1 MKLTDF
7 LKSPPGVKGPSIAHL
22 RPGKRMHL
30 LAFCMLLVFMQAAAN
45 VYAQKVTLS
54 VKDMPL
60 TNLFREVRKQTGFA
74 FLYNNALL
82 QATKPVTMKVS
93 GASLEEVLALAL
105 KGQPLSYTI
114 SNNTIIL
121 KPAPVEKEEKFVQA
135 TPVEVKGR
143 VLDKKTR
150 EPVIGATV
158 VIKGTTNGTITDM
171 NGNFT
176 LKANT
181 GEEIQISFMGY
192 ETKLLKTEKID
203 PGSRFVFQLETSQQ
217 SIKDVVITGIFSRPK
232 QNFTGASSSFTN
244 EDLNKVTNSNVL
256 TALSTLDP
264 SFQMPENI
272 NFGSNPNALP
282 EVVLRGG
289 NSLVDPSSSAT
300 NPFNYSN
307 APNVPL
313 FILDGFE
320 TSLQRINDLD
330 INRIAKVDILKDAA
344 ATAIYGS
351 RAANGVIVIET
362 IRPTSGQ
369 LRLTYNATLKTEVP
383 DLSGYNLLNAR
394 EKLDLEVKTGVFNNT
409 FNFVDEQLK
418 YYYNKRKAEVE
429 RGVNTDW
436 LSKPLRTGVGHKH
449 NIYVEGGANDALY
462 GVGLTYDN
470 VQGVMKGSSRTNI
483 MGNSYLSYR
492 YKNFQFRNDLTLGFN
507 RGDNSPYGTY
517 SQYSRLNP
525 YWAPNDEAGNPLIYL
540 EDVRT
545 IDGTRLTNFDRY
557 DNLDGGFGRPVN
569 PLYNAS
575 LNTVSYS
582 KNQSINNNFSAQWQA
597 FPWLRFSS
605 RLAYT
610 KQMSEM
616 NDFKPAQH
624 TVFASKP
631 TFEKGAYQKNYGWQ
645 SSLEGM
651 LMADFNKKID
661 RHLIFATLGLN
672 IQETGNGIEFYEAQ
686 GFPNPKMD
694 QIILGSRYPVGGK
707 PYGSEFK
714 SRLAGYLANISYSYD
729 SRYLLDLSYR
739 LDGSSQFG
747 SEKRFAPFWSTGIG
761 WNLHNE
767 TFLKDVAFINRFKLR
782 YSVGYTGSQN
792 FPSFLGLN
800 TSTYYTDVDYRG
812 ILGTRLMGYGNAFL
826 AWQQTFKNNVG
837 TDITLF
843 NNRLDITANY
853 FIERTKG
860 SVASISTAPSSG
872 FSAYSENMGDVLS
885 KGWELNA
892 RYNIINN
899 PHNRNNWSV
908 FVNAFSVKNTIEKIS
923 NTIAQ
928 MNKRADTTRSSV
940 PLTRYA
946 AGQSISSIWAVQSLG
961 IDPSTGLEIYRKKD
975 GTLTNTYDALDQV
988 IVGDVRAKV
997 EGTFGTNVE
1006 INGIGMNVFFRF
1018 RYGGQAYNQTLIDRV
1033 ENVAYTYYNVDR
1045 RVYEERW
1052 MKPGD
1057 QTFFKGFT
1065 NAGGAPNDLTRTS
1078 SRFVQDNNELICES
1092 LSAYYRLSN
1101 QLNKRLHLQ
1110 NTRITF
1116 YTGDLFR
1123 FSSIKRER
1131 GLFYPFS
1138 RTFSL
1143 QLQTTF

>member
-1 MKLTDF
+1 MKLTDY
-7 LKSPPGVKGPSIAHL
+7 LKSPPGVTGPRIAWL
-22 RPGKRMHL
+22 RPGM
-30 LAFCMLLVFMQAAAN
+30 LAFCMLLIFLQAAAH

-54 VKDMPL
+54 VKNMPL

-74 FLYNNALL
+74 FLYNNASM
-82 QATKPVTMKVS
+82 QATKPVTIQVS
-93 GASLEEVLALAL
+93 GASLEEVMALAL
-105 KGQPLSYTI
+105 KGQPLTYTI

-121 KPAPVEKEEKFVQA
+121 KTAPVAKEEKLVQEV
-135 TPVEVKGR
+135 TPIEVKGR
-143 VLDKKTR
+143 VLDAKTK

-158 VIKGTTNGTITDM
+158 AVKGTSIGAITDL
-171 NGNFT
+171 NGDFV
-176 LKANT
+176 LKINK
-181 GEEIQISFMGY
+181 GDQLQISFMGY
-192 ETKLLKTEKID
+192 ETQLQKPDKD
-203 PGSRFVFQLETSQQ
+203 GRFLYQLQTSQQ

-232 QNFTGASSSFTN
+232 QNFTGAASSFTN

-256 TALSTLDP
+256 TALKSLDP

-272 NFGSNPNALP
+272 NFGSDRNKLP

-289 NSLVDPSSSAT
+289 NSLVDPSQSST
-300 NPFNYSN
+300 SNVFNYSN

-369 LRLTYNATLKTEVP
+369 LRVTYNANVRAETP
-383 DLSGYNLLNAR
+383 DLSGYDLLNAR
-394 EKLDLEVKTGVFNNT
+394 EKLDLEVKTGVYNNT
-409 FNFVDEQLK
+409 FNYIDEQLK
-418 YYYNKRKAEVE
+418 YYYNQRKASVE

-436 LSKPLRTGVGHKH
+436 LSKPLRTGVSQKH
-449 NIYVEGGANDALY
+449 NIYMEGGANDALY
-462 GVGLTYDN
+462 GIGVTYDN
-470 VQGVMKGSSRTNI
+470 WQGTMKGSSRTNI
-483 MGNSYLSYR
+483 MGNTYLSYR
-492 YKNFQFRNDLTLGFN
+492 YKNFQFRNDLTIGFTQ
-507 RGDNSPYGTY
+507 GDNSPYGSY

-525 YWAPNDEAGNPLIYL
+525 YWAPYDANGNPLIYL
-540 EDVRT
+540 EDVRA
-545 IDGTRLTNFDRY
+545 IDGTRLSNFDRY
-557 DNLDGGFGRPVN
+557 DNLDGGVGRPVN

-575 LNTVSYS
+575 LNTASFS
-582 KNQSINNNFSAQWQA
+582 KNQTIINNFSALWQA
-597 FPWLRFSS
+597 FPWLRFSG
-605 RLAYT
+605 RLAVT
-610 KQMSEM
+610 KQIDEL

-624 TVFASKP
+624 TSFTAKP
-631 TFEKGAYQKNYGWQ
+631 TFEKGSYVKNYGKQ
-645 SSLEGM
+645 NSLEGM
-651 LMADFNKKID
+651 LTADFNKKID

-672 IQETGNGIEFYEAQ
+672 VQETGNGIEFYEAQ
-686 GFPNPKMD
+686 GFPNPRLD
-694 QIILGSRYPVGGK
+694 QIILGSRYPPGGK
-707 PYGSEFK
+707 PFGSESK
-714 SRLAGYLANISYSYD
+714 SRLAGYLANVSYSYD

-761 WNLHNE
+761 WNLHHE
-767 TFLKDVAFINRFKLR
+767 TFLKDLPFINRFKLR
-782 YSVGYTGSQN
+782 YSLGYTGSQN
-792 FPSFLGLN
+792 FPSFLGIT
-800 TSTYYTDVDYRG
+800 TSAYYVDVEYRG
-812 ILGTRLMGYGNAFL
+812 ILGTRLMGYGNTAL
-826 AWQQTFKNNVG
+826 AWQQTYKNNIG
-837 TDITLF
+837 ADLTLF
-843 NNRLDITANY
+843 DRLDVTANY

-885 KGWELNA
+885 KGWEVNA
-892 RYNIINN
+892 RFNIINN
-899 PHNRNNWSV
+899 PKNRNNWSV

-928 MNKRADTTRSSV
+928 LNKRADTTKSTL
-940 PLTRYA
+940 PITRYA
-946 AGQSISSIWAVQSLG
+946 AGQSISSIWVVESLG
-961 IDPSTGLEIYRKKD
+961 IDPSTGLEIYRKKN
-975 GTLTNTYDALDQV
+975 GTLTNTYDPLDQV
-988 IVGDVRAKV
+988 IIGDTRAKV
-997 EGTFGTNVE
+997 EGTFGTNLE
-1006 INGIGMNVFFRF
+1006 INGIGMNMFFRF

-1065 NAGGAPNDLTRTS
+1065 NAGGFPNDETKAS

-1092 LSAYYRLSN
+1092 LSAYYRFSD
-1101 QLNKRLHLQ
+1101 QLNKRLRLQ

-1116 YTGDLFR
+1116 FTGDLFR

-1131 GLFYPFS
+1131 GLAFPFS
-1138 RTFSL
+1138 RSFSI

>member
-1 MKLTDF
+1 MKLTDY
-7 LKSPPGVKGPSIAHL
+7 LKSPPMVTGLRIAYL
-22 RPGKRMHL
+22 RPGKRTHL
-30 LAFCMLLVFMQAAAN
+30 LAFCMLLIFMQAAAN
-45 VYAQKVTLS
+45 GYAQKVTLS
-54 VKDMPL
+54 VKNMPL

-74 FLYNNALL
+74 FLYNNASM
-82 QATKPVTMKVS
+82 QATKPVTIQVT
-93 GASLEEVLALAL
+93 GASLEEVMALAL

-121 KPAPVEKEEKFVQA
+121 KTAPVVKEDKLVQEV
-135 TPVEVKGR
+135 TPIEVKGR
-143 VLDKKTR
+143 VLDAKTK

-158 VIKGTTNGTITDM
+158 AVKGTSTGAITDL
-171 NGNFT
+171 NGDFV
-176 LKANT
+176 LKINK
-181 GEEIQISFMGY
+181 GDQLQISFMGY
-192 ETKLLKTEKID
+192 ETQLQKPDKD
-203 PGSRFVFQLETSQQ
+203 GRFVYQLQTSQQ

-232 QNFTGASSSFTN
+232 QNFTGAASSFTN

-256 TALSTLDP
+256 TALKSLDP

-272 NFGSNPNALP
+272 NFGSNPNTLP
-282 EVVLRGG
+282 DVVLRGG
-289 NSLVDPSSSAT
+289 NSLGDPSQSST
-300 NPFNYSN
+300 SNVFNYSN
-307 APNVPL
+307 SPNVPL

-362 IRPTSGQ
+362 IRPTSGK
-369 LRLTYNATLKTEVP
+369 LRVTYNATLRVDAP
-383 DLSGYNLLNAR
+383 DLTGYDLLNAK
-394 EKLDLEVKTGVFNNT
+394 EKLDLEVKTGVFNNS
-409 FNFVDEQLK
+409 FNFVDEQLE
-418 YYYNKRKAEVE
+418 YYYNQRKANVE

-436 LSKPLRTGVGHKH
+436 LSKPLRSGVSHKH

-470 VQGVMKGSSRTNI
+470 IGGVMKGSSRTNI
-483 MGNSYLSYR
+483 MGNTYLSYR
-492 YKNFQFRNDLTLGFN
+492 YKNFQFRNDLTLGFT

-525 YWAPNDEAGNPLIYL
+525 YWAPFDENGYPLIYL

-545 IDGTRLTNFDRY
+545 ISGARLSNFDNY
-557 DNLDGGFGRPVN
+557 DNLDGGIGRPVN

-575 LNTVSYS
+575 LNTVNYS
-582 KNQSINNNFSAQWQA
+582 KNQTLINNFSAQWQA
-597 FPWLRFSS
+597 FPWLRFSG
-605 RLAYT
+605 RLAFT
-610 KQMSEM
+610 KQMDEF

-624 TVFASKP
+624 TSFATKP
-631 TFEKGAYQKNYGWQ
+631 TYEKGSYKKNYGWQ
-645 SSLEGM
+645 NSLEGM
-651 LMADFNKKID
+651 LTADFNKKFD

-672 IQETGNGIEFYEAQ
+672 VQEAGHGIEFYEAQ
-686 GFPNPKMD
+686 GFPNPRLD
-694 QIILGSRYPVGGK
+694 QIILGSRYPTGGR
-707 PYGSEFK
+707 PYGSEKK

-729 SRYLLDLSYR
+729 NRYLLDLSYR

-767 TFLKDVAFINRFKLR
+767 TFLKDLSFINRLKLR

-792 FPSFLGLN
+792 FPSFLGLT
-800 TSTYYTDVDYRG
+800 TSSYYTDVDYRG
-812 ILGTRLMGYGNAFL
+812 ILGTRLMGYGNPTL
-826 AWQQTFKNNVG
+826 AWQQTYKDNLG
-837 TDITLF
+837 IDITLF
-843 NNRLDITANY
+843 NRLDLTANY

-872 FSAYSENMGDVLS
+872 FNAYSENMGDVLS
-885 KGWELNA
+885 KGLEVNV

-899 PHNRNNWSV
+899 PQNRNNWSV
-908 FVNAFSVKNTIEKIS
+908 FVNAFSVKNTIERIS

-928 MNKRADTTRSSV
+928 MNKRADTTRSTV
-940 PLTRYA
+940 PIIRYA
-946 AGQSISSIWAVQSLG
+946 AGQSISSIWAVESLG
-961 IDPSTGLEIYRKKD
+961 IDPSTGLEIFRKKN

-988 IVGDVRAKV
+988 IMGDERAKI

-1006 INGIGMNVFFRF
+1006 INGIGLNMFFRF

-1065 NAGGAPNDLTRTS
+1065 NAAGFTNDITRVS

-1092 LSAYYRLSN
+1092 LSAYYRLSE

-1116 YTGDLFR
+1116 FTGDLFR

-1131 GLFYPFS
+1131 GLAFPFAQ
-1138 RTFSL
+1138 RYSL

>member
-1 MKLTDF
+1 MKLTDY
-7 LKSPPGVKGPSIAHL
+7 LKSPPGVTGPRIAHL
-22 RPGKRMHL
+22 RPGKRTHL
-30 LAFCMLLVFMQAAAN
+30 LAFCMLLVFMQAAAH

-54 VKDMPL
+54 VKNMPL

-74 FLYNNALL
+74 FLYNNASM
-82 QATKPVTMKVS
+82 QGTKPVTIQVT
-93 GASLEEVLALAL
+93 GASLEEVMALAL

-121 KPAPVEKEEKFVQA
+121 KTAPVVKEDKLVQEV
-135 TPVEVKGR
+135 TSVEVKGR
-143 VLDKKTR
+143 VLDAKTKA
-150 EPVIGATV
+150 PVIGATV
-158 VIKGTTNGTITDM
+158 AVKGTSTGAITDL
-171 NGNFT
+171 NGDFV
-176 LKANT
+176 LKINK
-181 GEEIQISFMGY
+181 GDQLQISFMGY
-192 ETKLLKTEKID
+192 ET
-203 PGSRFVFQLETSQQ
+203 QLQKPDKDGRYVYQLQTSQQ

-232 QNFTGASSSFTN
+232 QNFTGAASSFTN

-256 TALSTLDP
+256 TALKSLDP

-272 NFGSNPNALP
+272 NFGSDRNKLP

-289 NSLVDPSSSAT
+289 NSLVDPSQSST
-300 NPFNYSN
+300 SNVFNYSN

-369 LRLTYNATLKTEVP
+369 LRVTYNANIRTDAP
-383 DLSGYNLLNAR
+383 DLSGYDLLNAR
-394 EKLDLEVKTGVFNNT
+394 EKLDLEVKTGVYNNT

-418 YYYNKRKAEVE
+418 YYYNQRKANVE

-436 LSKPLRTGVGHKH
+436 LSKPLRTGVSQKH
-449 NIYVEGGANDALY
+449 NIYMEGGANDALY
-462 GVGLTYDN
+462 GVGVTYDN
-470 VQGVMKGSSRTNI
+470 WQGVMKGSSRTNI
-483 MGNSYLSYR
+483 MGNTYLSYR
-492 YKNFQFRNDLTLGFN
+492 YKSFQFRNDLTIGFT
-507 RGDNSPYGTY
+507 RGDNSPYGSY

-525 YWAPNDEAGNPLIYL
+525 YWAPYDANGNPLIYL
-540 EDVRT
+540 EDVRS

-575 LNTVSYS
+575 LNTANFS
-582 KNQSINNNFSAQWQA
+582 KNQTIINNFSALWQA
-597 FPWLRFSS
+597 FPWLRFSG
-605 RLAYT
+605 RLAIT
-610 KQMSEM
+610 KQVDEL

-624 TVFASKP
+624 TSFTAKP
-631 TFEKGAYQKNYGWQ
+631 TFEKGSYVKNYGKQ
-645 SSLEGM
+645 NSLEGM
-651 LMADFNKKID
+651 LTADFNKKID

-672 IQETGNGIEFYEAQ
+672 VQETGNGIEYYEAQ
-686 GFPNPKMD
+686 GFPNPRLD
-694 QIILGSRYPVGGK
+694 QIILGSRYPAGGK
-707 PYGSEFK
+707 PFGSENK
-714 SRLAGYLANISYSYD
+714 SRLAGYLANVSYSYD

-761 WNLHNE
+761 WNLHHE
-767 TFLKDVAFINRFKLR
+767 AFLKDLSFINRFKLR
-782 YSVGYTGSQN
+782 YSLGYTGSQN
-792 FPSFLGLN
+792 FPSFLGIT
-800 TSTYYTDVDYRG
+800 TSAYYADVDYRG
-812 ILGTRLMGYGNAFL
+812 ILGSRLMGYGNAGL
-826 AWQQTFKNNVG
+826 AWQQTYKNNIG
-837 TDITLF
+837 ADLTLF
-843 NNRLDITANY
+843 NRLDLTANY

-860 SVASISTAPSSG
+860 SVASISTAPSTG

-885 KGWELNA
+885 KGWEINA

-899 PHNRNNWSV
+899 PRNRNNWSV

-928 MNKRADTTRSSV
+928 MNKRADTTRSTL
-940 PLTRYA
+940 PITRYA
-946 AGQSISSIWAVQSLG
+946 AGQSISAIWVVESLG
-961 IDPSTGLEIYRKKD
+961 IDPSTGMEIYRKKN
-975 GTLTNTYDALDQV
+975 GTLTNTYDPLDQV
-988 IVGDVRAKV
+988 IMGDTRASV
-997 EGTFGTNVE
+997 EGTFGTNLEV
-1006 INGIGMNVFFRF
+1006 NGIGMNMFFRF

-1045 RVYEERW
+1045 RVYEDRW

-1065 NAGGAPNDLTRTS
+1065 NAAGFANDETKAS

-1092 LSAYYRLSN
+1092 LSAYYRFSE
-1101 QLNKRLHLQ
+1101 QLNKRLRLQ

-1116 YTGDLFR
+1116 FTGDLFR

-1131 GLFYPFS
+1131 GLAFPFS
-1138 RTFSL
+1138 RSFSL

>member
-1 MKLTDF
+1 MKLTDY
-7 LKSPPGVKGPSIAHL
+7 LKSPPGVAGLRIARL
-22 RPGKRMHL
+22 RPGKRTNL
-30 LAFCMLLVFMQAAAN
+30 LALCLLLVFMQATAS

-60 TNLFREVRKQTGFA
+60 TRLFREVRKQTGFA
-74 FLYNNALL
+74 FLYNNASL
-82 QATKPVTMKVS
+82 QATKPVTMQVS
-93 GASLEEVLALAL
+93 GASLEEVMALAL

-121 KPAPVEKEEKFVQA
+121 KTAPVPKEEKPVQVE
-135 TPVEVKGR
+135 PIEVKGK
-143 VLDKKTR
+143 VQDNKTKQ
-150 EPVIGATV
+150 PVVGATV
-158 VIKGTTNGTITDM
+158 VIKGT
-171 NGNFT
+171 
-176 LKANT
+176 NT
-181 GEEIQISFMGY
+181 GAFTDLNGDFVLKVNKGEQIQISFMGY
-192 ETKLLKTEKID
+192 ETMLVKIEKD
-203 PGSRFVFQLETSQQ
+203 QRFIFRLETSQQ

-232 QNFTGASSSFTN
+232 QNFTGAASSFTN

-256 TALSTLDP
+256 TALKSLDP

-272 NFGSNPNALP
+272 SFGSDPNRLP

-289 NSLVDPSSSAT
+289 NSLVDPSQSST
-300 NPFNYSN
+300 SNVFNYSN

-320 TSLQRINDLD
+320 TTLSRINNLD

-369 LRLTYNATLKTEVP
+369 LRVTYNATLKTDVP
-383 DLSGYNLLNAR
+383 DLTGYDLLNAR
-394 EKLDLEVKTGVFNNT
+394 EKLDLEVKTGVYNNT
-409 FNFVDEQLK
+409 FNFVDEQYK
-418 YYYNKRKAEVE
+418 YYYNQRKANVE

-470 VQGVMKGSSRTNI
+470 IQGTMKGSSRTNI

-492 YKNFQFRNDLTLGFN
+492 FKNFQFRNDLTLSFN
-507 RGDNSPYGTY
+507 RGDNSPYGSF

-525 YWAPNDEAGNPLIYL
+525 YWTPYDEKGNPLIYL

-545 IDGTRLTNFDRY
+545 VDGARLTNFDRY
-557 DNLDGGFGRPVN
+557 DNLDGGAAGRPVN

-575 LNTVSYS
+575 LNIASYS
-582 KNQSINNNFSAQWQA
+582 KNQAITNNFSAQWQA
-597 FPWLRFSS
+597 FPWLRFSG

-610 KQMSEM
+610 KQVDEL

-624 TVFASKP
+624 TSFVAKP
-631 TFEKGAYQKNYGWQ
+631 TYEKGSYVKNYGRQ
-645 SSLEGM
+645 NLLEGM

-661 RHLIFATLGLN
+661 RHLLFATLGLN
-672 IQETGNGIEFYEAQ
+672 VQETGNGIEYYEAQ
-686 GFPNPKMD
+686 GFPNPRLD
-694 QIILGSRYPVGGK
+694 QIILGSRYPTGGK
-707 PYGSEFK
+707 PFGSENI
-714 SRLAGYLANISYSYD
+714 SRLAGYLANVSYSYD

-747 SEKRFAPFWSTGIG
+747 SEKRFAPFWSAGIG
-761 WNLHNE
+761 WNLHHE
-767 TFLKDVAFINRFKLR
+767 KFMRDLSFINRLKLR

-792 FPSFLGLN
+792 FPSFLGIT
-800 TSTYYTDVDYRG
+800 TSSYYADVDYRG
-812 ILGTRLMGYGNAFL
+812 VLGSRLMGYGNSAL
-826 AWQQTFKNNVG
+826 AWQQTYKNNLG
-837 TDITLF
+837 ADITLF
-843 NNRLDITANY
+843 NKLDITANY
-853 FIERTKG
+853 FVERTKG
-860 SVASISTAPSSG
+860 SVVSISTAPSSG
-872 FSAYSENMGDVLS
+872 FSSYSDNMGDVLS
-885 KGWELNA
+885 KGWEVNA

-899 PHNRNNWSV
+899 PRNRNNWSI
-908 FVNAFSVKNTIEKIS
+908 FVNAFSVKNTIERIS

-928 MNKRADTTRSSV
+928 MNKKADTSKSTL
-940 PLTRYA
+940 PLPRFA
-946 AGQSISSIWAVQSLG
+946 AGRSISAIWVVESLG
-961 IDPSTGLEIYRKKD
+961 IDPSTGVEIYRKRD
-975 GTLTNTYDALDQV
+975 GSLTNTYDPLDQV
-988 IVGDVRAKV
+988 IMGDTRASV
-997 EGTFGTNVE
+997 EGTFGTNAE

-1057 QTFFKGFT
+1057 HTFFKGFT
-1065 NAGGAPNDLTRTS
+1065 NAGGMQTDETKAS

-1092 LSAYYRLSN
+1092 LSAYYRFPD
-1101 QLNKRLHLQ
+1101 QLNKRLRLQ

-1116 YTGDLFR
+1116 FTSDLFR
-1123 FSSIKRER
+1123 FTSIKRER
-1131 GLFYPFS
+1131 GLIYPFS

-1143 QLQTTF
+1143 QLQTSF

>member
-1 MKLTDF
+1 MKLTDY
-7 LKSPPGVKGPSIAHL
+7 LKSPPGATGLRIASL
-22 RPGKRMHL
+22 RPGKRTHL
-30 LAFCMLLVFMQAAAN
+30 LALCLLLVFMQAAAN

-60 TNLFREVRKQTGFA
+60 TRLFREVRKQTGFA
-74 FLYNNALL
+74 FLYNNASL
-82 QATKPVTMKVS
+82 QATKPVTIQVS
-93 GASLEEVLALAL
+93 GASLEEVMALAL
-105 KGQPLSYTI
+105 KGQPLTYTI

-121 KPAPVEKEEKFVQA
+121 KTAPVVKEELVQA
-135 TPVEVKGR
+135 APIEIKGK
-143 VLDKKTR
+143 VIDAKTK
-150 EPVIGATV
+150 EPVVGATV
-158 VIKGTTNGTITDM
+158 VVKGTNIGIITDL
-171 NGNFT
+171 NGNFV
-176 LKANT
+176 LKINK
-181 GEEIQISFMGY
+181 GDQLQVSFMGY
-192 ETKLLKTEKID
+192 ETIIQKYDKEGRYLFSL
-203 PGSRFVFQLETSQQ
+203 QTSQQ

-256 TALSTLDP
+256 TALKSLDP

-272 NFGSNPNALP
+272 SFGSDPNKLP

-289 NSLVDPSSSAT
+289 NSLIDPSAT
-300 NPFNYSN
+300 NTANVFNYSN
-307 APNVPL
+307 SPNVPL

-320 TSLQRINDLD
+320 TTLARINNLD

-369 LRLTYNATLKTEVP
+369 LRVTYNATLRTDAP
-383 DLSGYNLLNAR
+383 DLTGYDLLNAR
-394 EKLDLEVKTGVFNNT
+394 EKLDLEVKTGVFNHS
-409 FNFVDEQLK
+409 FNYLDEQLK
-418 YYYNKRKAEVE
+418 YYYNQRKANVE

-470 VQGVMKGSSRTNI
+470 IQGTMKGSSRTNI

-492 YKNFQFRNDLTLGFN
+492 YKNFQFRNDLTLTFG
-507 RGDNSPYGTY
+507 RGDNSPYGSFT
-517 SQYSRLNP
+517 QYSRLNP
-525 YWAPNDEAGNPLIYL
+525 YWAPYDEKGNPVIYL

-545 IDGTRLTNFDRY
+545 VDGTRLTNFDKY
-557 DNLDGGFGRPVN
+557 DNLDGIGPGRPVN

-575 LNTVSYS
+575 LNIASYS
-582 KNQSINNNFSAQWQA
+582 KSQAITNNFSAQWQA
-597 FPWLRFSS
+597 FPWLRFSG
-605 RLAYT
+605 RFAYT
-610 KQMSEM
+610 KQVDEL

-624 TVFASKP
+624 TSFVTKP
-631 TFEKGAYQKNYGWQ
+631 TYEKGSYVKNYGRQ
-645 SSLEGM
+645 NMLEGM

-661 RHLIFATLGLN
+661 RHLIFTTLGLN
-672 IQETGNGIEFYEAQ
+672 VQEQNNGIEYYEAQ
-686 GFPNPKMD
+686 GFPNPRLD
-694 QIILGSRYPVGGK
+694 QIILGARYPTGGK
-707 PYGSEFK
+707 PFGSENI
-714 SRLAGYLANISYSYD
+714 SRLAGYLANLSYSYD

-747 SEKRFAPFWSTGIG
+747 SEKRFAPFWSAGIG
-761 WNLHNE
+761 WNLHHE
-767 TFLKDVAFINRFKLR
+767 KLLQDLSFINRLKLR

-792 FPSFLGLN
+792 FPSFLGIT
-800 TSTYYTDVDYRG
+800 TSSYYADVDYRG
-812 ILGTRLMGYGNAFL
+812 VLGSRLMGYGNTAL
-826 AWQQTFKNNVG
+826 AWQQTFKNNLG
-837 TDITLF
+837 ADITLF
-843 NNRLDITANY
+843 NKLDITANY
-853 FIERTKG
+853 FVERTKG
-860 SVASISTAPSSG
+860 SVVSISTAPSTG
-872 FSAYSENMGDVLS
+872 FSFYSDNMGDVLS
-885 KGWELNA
+885 KGWEINA

-899 PHNRNNWSV
+899 PQNRNNWSI
-908 FVNAFSVKNTIEKIS
+908 FVNAFSVKNTIERIS

-928 MNKRADTTRSSV
+928 MNKKADTSKSSL
-940 PLTRYA
+940 PLPRFA
-946 AGQSISSIWAVQSLG
+946 AGRSISSIWVVESLG
-961 IDPSTGLEIYRKKD
+961 IDPSTGQEIYRKRD
-975 GTLTNTYDALDQV
+975 GTLTNTYDPLDQV
-988 IVGDVRAKV
+988 IMGDTRADV

-1006 INGIGMNVFFRF
+1006 IDGIGMNMFFRF

-1045 RVYEERW
+1045 RVSEERW

-1057 QTFFKGFT
+1057 HTFFKGFT
-1065 NAGGAPNDLTRTS
+1065 TASGQTQDETKAS

-1092 LSAYYRLSN
+1092 LSAYYRFPEK
-1101 QLNKRLHLQ
+1101 LNKRLRLQ

-1116 YTGDLFR
+1116 FTSDLFR
-1123 FSSIKRER
+1123 FTSIKRER
-1131 GLFYPFS
+1131 GLNYPFS